1 MYKTK
6 GFFVITFKRPE
17 REVTIPKEENVAP
30 LTDIQKA
37 ILQLMRDNSKI
48 TFAAMAETLGISKV
62 TVNKHVN
69 ELKEKGLL
77 VRKGSKSIGEWIIL

>member
-6 GFFVITFKRPE
+6 GFFVITFKRPD
-17 REVTIPKEENVAP
+17 REVTTPKEENIVP

-48 TFAAMAETLGISKV
+48 TFDDMEQSLSISRK
-62 TVNKHVN
+62 KLN
-69 ELKEKGLL
+69 EQINLLKEQKLIERIGS
-77 VRKGSKSIGEWIIL
+77 RKFGEWLVL